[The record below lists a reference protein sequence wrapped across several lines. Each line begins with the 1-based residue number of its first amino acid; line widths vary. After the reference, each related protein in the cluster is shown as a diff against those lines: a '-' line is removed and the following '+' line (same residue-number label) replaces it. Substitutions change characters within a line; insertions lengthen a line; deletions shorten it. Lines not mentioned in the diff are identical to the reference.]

1 MASLELSPQES
12 EELLVEVITGKKFFL
27 SEESSEV
34 FAVRFPTIEDRD
46 RARVI
51 YTTTCRKLIA
61 LGILTIPQM
70 RNVINKNKILPD
82 ALYPSIGRVEAQI
95 KANERA
101 RELTGSSTQKFQ
113 LDRDIEK
120 LYEELRELKGQEEH
134 ILENT
139 VEIKAEEVRLNYLV
153 SRCTLCGD
161 EFESKVWKNY
171 EDYCGFVDR
180 EFVMLA
186 KLNFFRLNNGIPNHL
201 IRALARTSEWK
212 HRWKASKQSNSP
224 IFPGSS
230 ADWDRNKISIC
241 YWSNFYDTIESY
253 STPPPDEIIGDDDK
267 LFEWIR
273 NVNRL
278 RKQQEAG
285 NKTGV
290 GGGSVTHVDTPYK
303 VRPPQI
309 K

>member
-1 MASLELSPQES
+1 MAYLELSPQQS

-27 SEESSEV
+27 SDKSSEV

-51 YTTTCRKLIA
+51 YTTTCRKLVA
-61 LGILTIPQM
+61 LGLLTIPEM
-70 RNVINKNKILPD
+70 RNVINRNKLLPD
-82 ALYPSIGRVEAQI
+82 GFYPEVGSVEAKI
-95 KANERA
+95 KASEKA
-101 RELTGSSTQKFQ
+101 RELTGDKTHRFL
-113 LDRDIEK
+113 LDQEIESLREK
-120 LYEELRELKGQEEH
+120 LKELKSQEEH

-161 EFESKVWKNY
+161 EFDSRIWPKY
-171 EDYCGFVDR
+171 EDYCNDKNR

-186 KLNFFRLNNGIPNHL
+186 KLNFYQLNNGISNQL

-224 IFPGSS
+224 LFPGPS

-241 YWSNFYDTIESY
+241 YWSGFYDTIESY
-253 STPPPDEIIGDDDK
+253 PEPPADEIMNDDDL

-273 NVNRL
+273 DVNRL
-278 RKQQEAG
+278 RKQQQSKG
-285 NKTGV
+285 GKGSS
-290 GGGSVTHVDTPYK
+290 GGGSVTHIDTPYK
-303 VRPPQI
+303 VRASI
-309 K
+309 